1 MPSLRHPRHR
11 NASLTPLLSKKK
23 RAAGEKL
30 SALKRPPAV
39 SRLFSQKRPWAPSH
53 LPCMFVS
60 AKAPLGTPKTVLG
73 VSNFHTALSYD
84 GSKRFDTDCTDT
96 SYGRFDTSRGFLS
109 SLPHLP
115 CMGALERIPL
125 GVPRTARGTTRVLG
139 TSLYDGFKRFPY
151 SHTRRPYIYLPVS

>member
-23 RAAGEKL
+23 RAAFSYVRHPYEWIIPL
-30 SALKRPPAV
+30 SAYTI
-39 SRLFSQKRPWAPSH
+39 PWSPSH

-84 GSKRFDTDCTDT
+84 GFKRFDTDCTDT

-125 GVPRTARGTTRVLG
+125 GVPRTARVTTRVLG